1 MTFSSNSFSALASL
15 VLALLPL
22 VVIAGSISTSF

>member
-1 MTFSSNSFSALASL
+1 MIFSSNSFSAIASL

-22 VVIAGSISTSF
+22 IVIAGSITTSF